1 MRNELIFE
9 SFAFNDA
16 GAIIVT
22 MSVERFP
29 AQPNQSLIDGLS
41 VLQTVAASADPV
53 GSREVARRLGL
64 EPTRVNR
71 LLKTLAG
78 LSLCEQGE
86 DRKYRSGPGLHVIA
100 ATALFGSRL
109 IARATGPIE
118 SLRKELP
125 DLTVALG
132 VRWRNEVAYLIHLL
146 PGRPVAEGIGK
157 AALFPAEKS
166 SIGRVLLA
174 GLTQAEIK
182 SLFPKLH
189 KLVVKTLQEPRKKQH
204 AFVRGLDQCSL
215 AVPIGPL
222 FKAHTALAVAGDF
235 SLKDVPRLTKLL
247 HQASAEIHQH
257 K

>member
-1 MRNELIFE
+1 M
-9 SFAFNDA
+9 A
-16 GAIIVT
+16 
-22 MSVERFP
+22 VERFP

-41 VLQTVAASADPV
+41 VMQTVAASVDAV

-78 LSLCEQGE
+78 LGLCEQGE

-118 SLRKELP
+118 SLRQALP

-146 PGRPVAEGIGK
+146 PGRPVVEGLGRT
-157 AALFPAEKS
+157 ALFPAEKS

-174 GLTQAEIK
+174 GLAKAEIK
-182 SLFPKLH
+182 LLFPESHEHIAKILH
-189 KLVVKTLQEPRKKQH
+189 EPRKKGY
-204 AFVRGLDQCSL
+204 ALVRGKNQHSL

-222 FKAHTALAVAGDF
+222 SKAHTALAVAGDF
-235 SLKDVPRLTKLL
+235 GAKNVPRLTKFL
-247 HQASAEIHQH
+247 HEAAEKIYEQEQ
-257 K
+257 